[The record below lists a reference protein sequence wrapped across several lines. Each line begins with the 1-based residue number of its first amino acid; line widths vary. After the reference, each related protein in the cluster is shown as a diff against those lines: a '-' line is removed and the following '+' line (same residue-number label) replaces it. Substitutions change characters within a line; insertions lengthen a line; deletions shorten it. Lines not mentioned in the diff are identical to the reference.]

1 MEFFRK
7 TNIDFIGFR
16 KYTYI
21 FSIVTTLFSLI
32 WLFTIGMN
40 YGIDFTGGTSLELKF
55 ASKISVGDI
64 RNSISKLGFG
74 DAEIKQVG
82 DQEDNS
88 YLIRVGL
95 KEEGVQVSDLVQSQL
110 SKDFPGNAY
119 EVLSVTQIGPKIGG
133 ELRRGALMSI
143 LVALIG
149 LLIYIGIRFDSKFAI
164 GGVIATFHDVIFVLG
179 VFAVL
184 GMEMSLT
191 VLAAILTIVGYSIND
206 TIVVYDRIRENLK
219 IHRRDDMRTVMNL
232 SMNQTLSRTL
242 LTGVSTLVVLVVLY
256 FMGGEVIHDFAFT
269 LFIGTI
275 IGTYSSIYVASAIVL
290 DWNAYL
296 ETRKRKKTATRTA

>member
-1 MEFFRK
+1 MELFRK

-21 FSIVTTLFSLI
+21 FSAATTMISLI
-32 WLFTIGMN
+32 WLLVFGFK
-40 YGIDFTGGTSLELKF
+40 YGIDFTGGTSIELKF
-55 ASKISVGDI
+55 SNKISVGDI
-64 RNSISKLGFG
+64 RDAVSKLGFG
-74 DAEIKQVG
+74 DSEIKQVG
-82 DQEDNS
+82 LPEANS

-95 KEEGVQVSDLVQSQL
+95 KEEGVQVSDLVQTEL
-110 SKDFPGNAY
+110 TKNFPNNPY
-119 EVLSVTQIGPKIGG
+119 ELLSVTQIGPKIGG

-149 LLIYIGIRFDSKFAI
+149 LLIYIAWRFDSKFAV

-179 VFAVL
+179 VFTIL

-206 TIVVYDRIRENLK
+206 TIVVFDRIRENLK
-219 IHRRDDMRTVMNL
+219 IHRRDDLRTVMNL

-242 LTGVSTLVVLVVLY
+242 LTGVSTLVVLIILY
-256 FMGGEVIHDFAFT
+256 FMGGQVIHDFAFT
-269 LFIGTI
+269 LFIGTV
-275 IGTYSSIYVASAIVL
+275 IGTYSSIYVASTIVL

-296 ETRKRKKTATRTA
+296 ENRKRKKIATRTA

>member
-21 FSIVTTLFSLI
+21 FSIATTLFSLI
-32 WLFTIGMN
+32 WLFTVGMN
-40 YGIDFTGGTSLELKF
+40 YGIDFTGGTSLEVKF
-55 ASKISVGDI
+55 ANRLSVGDI

-82 DQEDNS
+82 AAEDNS

-95 KEEGVQVSDLVQSQL
+95 KEEGVQVADLVQAEL
-110 SKDFPGNAY
+110 SKEIPGNTY
-119 EVLSVTQIGPKIGG
+119 ELLSVTQIGPKIGG

-149 LLIYIGIRFDSKFAI
+149 LLIYIAWRFDGKFAV

-179 VFAVL
+179 VFAVM
-184 GMEMSLT
+184 GKEMSLT
-191 VLAAILTIVGYSIND
+191 VLAAVLTIVGYSIND
-206 TIVVYDRIRENLK
+206 TIVVFDRIRENLK
-219 IHRRDDMRTVMNL
+219 IHRRDDLRTIMNL

-242 LTGVSTLVVLVVLY
+242 LTGVSTLVVLIVL
-256 FMGGEVIHDFAFT
+256 FFFGGEMIHDFAFT
-269 LFIGTI
+269 LFIGTV
-275 IGTYSSIYVASAIVL
+275 IGTYSSIYVASTIVL